1 MTLTKIQHA
10 VIQYPVLAFIACVG
24 LVFIVGGVG
33 SIATLPNIPNWYAG
47 LEKPPL
53 NPPNTIFGPV
63 WSFLYVLIGTSLF
76 LVLRTKASKLLLQPA
91 LYWFGIQLVLNLL
104 WSLVFFG
111 LQAPWLAFAV
121 IVCLIAAIIMTYMS
135 FEPISKRA
143 AYLLL
148 PYLAWVCFATYLNGS
163 VAYLN

>member
-1 MTLTKIQHA
+1 MTLIQ
-10 VIQYPVLAFIACVG
+10 IQQVVKQHPILAFIACVG
-24 LVFIVGGVG
+24 LVFLVGGVG
-33 SIATLPNIPNWYAG
+33 SLATLPNIPTWYAG

-63 WSFLYVLIGTSLF
+63 WSLLYVLIGTSLF
-76 LVLRTKASKLLLQPA
+76 LVLRTKTSKLLLQPA
-91 LYWFGIQLVLNLL
+91 LGWFSIQLVLNLL

-121 IVCLIAAIIMTYMS
+121 IISLIAAIIMTYLS

-148 PYLAWVCFATYLNGS
+148 PYLAWVSFATYLNGS